1 MGLPIVAAGLIA
13 VRIMGKGIQHLT
25 KKQADKAVKEG
36 WGSIVKPKKPYA
48 QKRKEHLASTKEATR
63 KAAAKKKDIQKEH
76 GKHIKAGTDYASKQ
90 KRAWWN
96 LTPKQRKAAGQ
107 SLANLEKSIGES
119 TKAVKPPTVSGGQ
132 KGMRL
137 PRKGET
143 PSRKRGGVVKRKAG
157 GKIMQGYK
165 AGGKV

>member
-1 MGLPIVAAGLIA
+1 MGLPLIPAGLIA

-48 QKRKEHLASTKEATR
+48 QKRKEHLASTREASR

-76 GKHIKAGTDYASKQ
+76 GKHIREGTDYASKQ
-90 KRAWWN
+90 KRAWRN
-96 LTPKQRKAAGQ
+96 LTPAQRKAAGQ
-107 SLANLEKSIGES
+107 SLANLEKSIGEA
-119 TKAVKPPTVSGGQ
+119 TKAAKPVKAPSGQ
-132 KGMRL
+132 KGMYL

-143 PSRKRGGVVKRKAG
+143 PSRKRGGVVKRKSG
-157 GKIMQGYK
+157 GKVMQGYK
-165 AGGKV
+165 SGGKV